1 MDIKDFSKICLRRRD
16 LCKLVTNFDSL
27 SPTEQKEYKKQVRGL
42 FARVT
47 YAGDYVVGMIEDFV
61 VEK

>member
-1 MDIKDFSKICLRRRD
+1 M
-16 LCKLVTNFDSL
+16 TNFDSL
-27 SPTEQKEYKKQVRGL
+27 SLTEQIEYKKQIKGL

>member
-1 MDIKDFSKICLRRRD
+1 M
-16 LCKLVTNFDSL
+16 TNFDSL